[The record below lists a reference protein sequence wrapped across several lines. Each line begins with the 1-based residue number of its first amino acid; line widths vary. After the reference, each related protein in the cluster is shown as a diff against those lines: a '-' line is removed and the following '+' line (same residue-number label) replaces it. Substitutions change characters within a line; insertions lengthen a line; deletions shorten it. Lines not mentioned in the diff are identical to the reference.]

1 MAKRRYWLAWDWHGP
16 ARDNLMETDMTL
28 PLIGILRGIRPEEAV
43 AVGEAVIAAGITT
56 LEVPLNSLDPLE
68 SIRRLAEALGERA
81 LVGAGTVLGVDEVR
95 AVHAA
100 GGRLVVSPNCRPA
113 VIGET
118 RRLDMQSWPGVLT
131 PSEAFDALDAGA
143 TGLKLF
149 PAVQVGVEGMK
160 ALRAVLPAATR
171 LYAVG
176 GIGADEFAVWR
187 AAGVDGAGLGSALY
201 RPGQSP
207 AQVGEQARALVAA
220 WLAAAGEGRS

>member
-1 MAKRRYWLAWDWHGP
+1 
-16 ARDNLMETDMTL
+16 METDMTL
-28 PLIGILRGIRPEEAV
+28 PLIGILRGIHPEEAV

-56 LEVPLNSLDPLE
+56 LEVPLNSPDPLE

-118 RRLDMQSWPGVLT
+118 RRLGMQSWPGVLT

-160 ALRAVLPAATR
+160 ALRAVLPTATR